1 MTANNLTQYK
11 KVIGNP
17 DYPTRDSNMI
27 DMLQPVAASPI
38 EPFSYDPDTT
48 SGLTLGYFGG
58 QLLVDGV
65 LTSIAAG
72 TLALTAS
79 STNYVEATRAGVI
92 SKNTT
97 AFTAGSLP
105 LYTAVTTGSAISS
118 LTDVRGYNQPHHAR
132 LALAT
137 TGGTTTLTYAQARVQ
152 AIDVSGTLVS
162 NATIEVP
169 AAPWSWIINNGT
181 TGAYTL
187 TVKVSGQTGVT
198 VYQGKRRLVVC
209 DGTDARDMTGYLPIE
224 GGTILGA
231 LILASTLTLAADP
244 VSAMQPATKQYVD
257 SVASGLDIHP
267 SCRAAT
273 TTNIASL
280 AGGAPNVLDGV
291 TLAANDRIL
300 VKDQSTGSQNGLY
313 YVSTL
318 GTGSNG
324 TWTRASDADATGEVS
339 AGLFVWVNEGT
350 LAGDT
355 GWVLTTNDTIT
366 IGSTSLTF
374 QQFTGVGQLSVTAPL
389 VKTAPNSLSVSAAT
403 TSASGVAELADN
415 TETAAG
421 TDTARAVTPAGLA
434 AAACYQGKR
443 SIYLPAAALR
453 PRVTNGCGTL
463 ATTTG
468 ASNQPDID
476 YLPFDGAAAEY
487 AKAVI
492 RMPTDWNASTL
503 TAKFDWR
510 RASGTGAANV
520 VWGIRAVCVADNES
534 PAANFGT
541 GATVTDAA
549 STTTANFNLSSE
561 TSACTV
567 AGTPAAGE
575 LMFLEVYRDG
585 ASGSDSLDAVDAWL
599 SGVVLY
605 YTTNA
610 KVET

>member
-38 EPFSYDPDTT
+38 EPFGYDPGTT

-58 QLLVDGV
+58 QMLVDGV
-65 LTSIAAG
+65 LTSISAG
-72 TLALTAS
+72 TVVLTGS
-79 STNYVEATRAGVI
+79 TTNYIEATRAGVI

-421 TDTARAVTPAGLA
+421 SDTARVVTPAGLA
-434 AAACYQGKR
+434 SAVAYQGR
-443 SIYLPAAALR
+443 QTIWVPAGAMLPR
-453 PRVTNGCGTL
+453 TTN
-463 ATTTG
+463 
-468 ASNQPDID
+468 
-476 YLPFDGAAAEY
+476 GAAAGSAETTTNKVMIKTLDFDQSTAEY
-487 AKAVI
+487 AQFSVG
-492 RMPTDWNASTL
+492 MPKSWDRSTVAAQFCWSNASG
-503 TAKFDWR
+503 
-510 RASGTGAANV
+510 SGDV
-520 VWGIRAVCVADNES
+520 VWAIQAVAISDDDTLDAAFGTAQSVTDSVTVAGDLMQSAETSAVTVAGS
-534 PAANFGT
+534 PAALDL
-541 GATVTDAA
+541 VTFQVYRDAA
-549 STTTANFNLSSE
+549 SGNDSY
-561 TSACTV
+561 
-567 AGTPAAGE
+567 AG
-575 LMFLEVYRDG
+575 
-585 ASGSDSLDAVDAWL
+585 DARL
-599 SGVVLY
+599 HGVRLY
-605 YTTNA
+605 FSTNV
-610 KVET
+610 KNDT

>member
-38 EPFSYDPDTT
+38 EPFGYDPDTT

-58 QLLVDGV
+58 QMLVDGV
-65 LTSIAAG
+65 LTTIAAG
-72 TLALTAS
+72 TVVLTGS
-79 STNYVEATRAGVI
+79 TTNYIEATRAGVL
-92 SKNTT
+92 SANAS

-152 AIDVSGTLVS
+152 AIDVSGTLTS
-162 NATIEVP
+162 NATVVVP
-169 AAPWSWIINNGT
+169 AAPWAWAIYNGT
-181 TGAYTL
+181 SGAYSL

-198 VYQGKRRLVVC
+198 VPAGKRRLCICNATDVAAFTGYVAS
-209 DGTDARDMTGYLPIE
+209 DGDTMTGL
-224 GGTILGA
+224 
-231 LILASTLTLAADP
+231 LTLSADP
-244 VSAMQPATKQYVD
+244 SSALHAATKQYVD
-257 SVASGLDIHP
+257 GLVTGLLDDRGNHDASGNAWPSSGGSGTAGAILKGDLWRISVAGTLGGTAVQVGDAIRALVDTPGTTASNWAILEGAVVAASDTVSGIVEL
-267 SCRAAT
+267 AT
-273 TTNIASL
+273 T
-280 AGGAPNVLDGV
+280 
-291 TLAANDRIL
+291 
-300 VKDQSTGSQNGLY
+300 
-313 YVSTL
+313 
-318 GTGSNG
+318 
-324 TWTRASDADATGEVS
+324 
-339 AGLFVWVNEGT
+339 
-350 LAGDT
+350 
-355 GWVLTTNDTIT
+355 
-366 IGSTSLTF
+366 
-374 QQFTGVGQLSVTAPL
+374 
-389 VKTAPNSLSVSAAT
+389 
-403 TSASGVAELADN
+403 AEAQ
-415 TETAAG
+415 TG

-549 STTTANFNLSSE
+549 STTAANFNLSSE